1 MIRRDGNSKVRTYV
15 RYETERKGFWLKTSL
30 SKNLCKRSHD
40 IGALR
45 GGKLSANGCYFLV
58 VEGKGGGGWSLR
70 RRRRAGDDEE
80 EGEAR
85 DVSGARGSGG
95 GGEAIESGAE
105 KE

>member
-58 VEGKGGGGWSLR
+58 VEGKGGGGLEFEEAAAGGR
-70 RRRRAGDDEE
+70 R
-80 EGEAR
+80 
-85 DVSGARGSGG
+85 
-95 GGEAIESGAE
+95 
-105 KE
+105 